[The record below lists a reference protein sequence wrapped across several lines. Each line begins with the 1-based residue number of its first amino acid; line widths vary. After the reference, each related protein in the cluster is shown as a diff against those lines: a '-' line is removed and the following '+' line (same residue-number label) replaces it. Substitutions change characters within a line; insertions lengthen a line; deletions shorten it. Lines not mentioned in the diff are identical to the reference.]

1 MEWVL
6 IVLVVLVAVV
16 MLLVVSLRRPKSNVV
31 SVELAPEERSI
42 QRRLARR
49 QREIEEAAAAMKSSA
64 MAPIAVQASES
75 SREIVSTLAAAL
87 AQRQTV
93 RRALLSKSMFERDV
107 QALHDQLAKSTT
119 DSERQVL
126 AGAISA
132 KSMELNH
139 YDALAESLNR
149 MDAIIAEAE
158 ASLTETRARLMA
170 VSSAAAGSEL
180 DVDGLRANLSHL
192 GALRASVDEVQVS
205 LT

>member
-6 IVLVVLVAVV
+6 IVLVALVAIVA
-16 MLLVVSLRRPKSNVV
+16 LLVISLRQSKTASPAE
-31 SVELAPEERSI
+31 ELAPEERSI

-49 QREIEEAAAAMKSSA
+49 QREIEEAAKVMGKGA
-64 MAPIAVQASES
+64 MAPIASQAAES
-75 SREIVSTLAAAL
+75 SREIVNTLASAL
-87 AQRQTV
+87 SQRQMV
-93 RRALLSKSMFERDV
+93 RRALLNKSVFERDV
-107 QALHDQLAKSTT
+107 QQLHDQLANAKT
-119 DSERQVL
+119 DGEKQVL

-139 YDALAESLNR
+139 YDALARSLSR

-158 ASLTETRARLMA
+158 ASLTETRARLLA
-170 VSSAAAGSEL
+170 VTTAVAGAEL

>member
-6 IVLVVLVAVV
+6 IVLIVLVAVV

-180 DVDGLRANLSHL
+180 DVDGLRANLNHL